1 MTLVETVLVLLIII
15 ALVVLLFWLFITSI
29 EKAFEQLGFSRGEAG
44 TLVFLTLIFGVVD
57 IPLFKYNG
65 WWLAINVGG
74 ALIPVIIC
82 AYLLISRRV
91 PVAEAMIGVI
101 IVTFITYYLT
111 RAVQNEGIVAD
122 LPWAFAPALAA
133 GLYSISTFW
142 IDIKRAAPLAY
153 VSGVLGTLV
162 GADVFR
168 LGDILAFQV
177 EPGGPNVLS
186 IGGAQVFDLVY
197 LSGIVAIGVDSFVFW
212 LRRQEKKRGFE
223 RVLFDF
229 EKQAQEQ
236 PYAKEPMEARGPVA
250 KEARPMTS
258 ARRADTRTLSSGSRP
273 SGTRPEDRYRRQG
286 GSG

>member
-1 MTLVETVLVLLIII
+1 MSLVETVLVLLIIV

-74 ALIPVIIC
+74 ALIPIIIC
-82 AYLLISRRV
+82 VYLLVSRRV
-91 PVAEAMIGVI
+91 SVAEGMIGVI

-122 LPWAFAPALAA
+122 FPWAFAPALAA

-153 VSGVLGTLV
+153 FSGVLGTLV
-162 GADVFR
+162 GADVFH
-168 LGDILAFQV
+168 LGDILAFPV
-177 EPGGPNVLS
+177 ESGGPNTLS

-212 LRRQEKKRGFE
+212 VRRQEKKHGIE
-223 RVLFDF
+223 RVISEF
-229 EKQAQEQ
+229 EKQAQDQ
-236 PYAKEPMEARGPVA
+236 PYAKEPMQAPGPVVKA
-250 KEARPMTS
+250 APPMTS
-258 ARRADTRTLSSGSRP
+258 ARRASTSSLSGGDTRV
-273 SGTRPEDRYRRQG
+273 SGTRPQDRYRR
-286 GSG
+286 